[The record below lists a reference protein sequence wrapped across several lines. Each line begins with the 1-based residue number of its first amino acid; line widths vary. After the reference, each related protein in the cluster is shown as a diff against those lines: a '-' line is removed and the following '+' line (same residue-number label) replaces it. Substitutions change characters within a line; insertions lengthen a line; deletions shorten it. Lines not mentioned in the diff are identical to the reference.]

1 MNNISLPY
9 LLMTILSAPQIRELD
24 RFTIENEPITSID
37 LMERA
42 ATSCVD
48 YLLNNEKLIAGKAI
62 KVFAGQGN
70 NGGDGLVMAR
80 HLAEKGYE
88 VWVYCVQ
95 TANKPTDDF
104 LQNLKRLQNQGKV
117 SITNIAHSNS
127 FPNIDENDAV
137 IDTLFGSGLTRKV
150 EGVMAELITFINKH
164 SKMTIAIDIP
174 SGLFCDKTSEKNEN
188 AIIKA
193 HLTLSFL
200 PVKQAFLFQENKSF
214 YGEIVYLDIG
224 LLLDDYLKQI
234 IENEMYL
241 TVF

>member
-1 MNNISLPY
+1 
-9 LLMTILSAPQIRELD
+9 MTILSAEQIRELD
-24 RFTIENEPITSID
+24 RFTIENEPIASID

-42 ATSCVD
+42 ASSCVD
-48 YLLNNEKLIAGKAI
+48 YLLKNKKLIAGKTI
-62 KVFAGQGN
+62 KIFAGQGN
-70 NGGDGLVMAR
+70 NGGDGLVIAR
-80 HLAEKGYE
+80 QLAEKEYE
-88 VWVYCVQ
+88 VSVHCIQ

-127 FPNIDENDAV
+127 FPNIYESDAV

-150 EGVMAELITFINKH
+150 EGLMAELIAFINKQ
-164 SKMTIAIDIP
+164 SGMTIAIDIP
-174 SGLFCDKTSEKNEN
+174 SGLFCDKTSEENKN

-200 PVKQAFLFQENKSF
+200 PVKRAFLFQENKSF

-224 LLLDDYLKQI
+224 LLLDDYLKQK
-234 IENEMYL
+234 IE
-241 TVF
+241 

>member
-1 MNNISLPY
+1 ML
-9 LLMTILSAPQIRELD
+9 ILSAEQIRELD
-24 RFTIENEPITSID
+24 RFTIENEPISSID

-42 ATSCVD
+42 ASSCVD
-48 YLLNNEKLIAGKAI
+48 YLLKNEKLIAGKTI

-80 HLAEKGYE
+80 LLAEKGYE
-88 VWVYCVQ
+88 VCVYCVQ

-127 FPNIDENDAV
+127 FPNIYENDAV

-150 EGVMAELITFINKH
+150 EGLMAELIAFINKQ
-164 SKMTIAIDIP
+164 SGMTIAIDIP
-174 SGLFCDKTSEKNEN
+174 SGMFCDKTSEENEN

-200 PVKQAFLFQENKSF
+200 PVKRAFLFPESKSL
-214 YGEIVYLDIG
+214 YEEIVYLDIG
-224 LLLDDYLKQI
+224 LLLEGFLKQKK
-234 IENEMYL
+234 
-241 TVF
+241 

>member
-1 MNNISLPY
+1 
-9 LLMTILSAPQIRELD
+9 MTILSAPQIRELD
-24 RFTIENEPITSID
+24 QFTIENEPISSID

-42 ATSCVD
+42 ATACVD
-48 YLLNNEKLIAGKAI
+48 YLLNNEKLIAGKTI

-80 HLAEKGYE
+80 HLAEKGYG
-88 VWVYCVQ
+88 VSAFCVQ

-104 LQNLKRLQNQGKV
+104 LQNLQRLQNQGKV

-127 FPNIDENDAV
+127 FPTINENNAV

-150 EGVMAELITFINKH
+150 EGVMAELIAFINKQ

-174 SGLFCDKTSEKNEN
+174 SGLFCDKTSEENGN

-224 LLLDDYLKQI
+224 LLLDDYLKQK
-234 IENEMYL
+234 IECS
-241 TVF
+241 